1 MKKRYLVVVAAS
13 VVVVAGCGGGSS
25 SKSSSAGSDTTAAS
39 QQDTTAA
46 SQQDT
51 TAASQGDANQQDA
64 AAKSSAR
71 NLVTEVETCFTDQ
84 SSYSACQKPSGTQL
98 PIGSSPGQ
106 VEVSAVTDTGF
117 TIVAHSPSG
126 TSFKIEKNPSGA
138 MSRTCDHAGTG
149 GCQAGGTW

>member
-1 MKKRYLVVVAAS
+1 MKKRYLIVVAAS

-25 SKSSSAGSDTTAAS
+25 SKSSSSGSDTTAAS
-39 QQDTTAA
+39 QRDTTAA
-46 SQQDT
+46 SPQ
-51 TAASQGDANQQDA
+51 DANQQDA

-117 TIVAHSPSG
+117 TLVAHSQSG
-126 TSFKIEKNPSGA
+126 TSFKIVKSPSGA
-138 MSRTCDHAGTG
+138 MSRTCDRAGTG
-149 GCQAGGTW
+149 GCPAGGTW